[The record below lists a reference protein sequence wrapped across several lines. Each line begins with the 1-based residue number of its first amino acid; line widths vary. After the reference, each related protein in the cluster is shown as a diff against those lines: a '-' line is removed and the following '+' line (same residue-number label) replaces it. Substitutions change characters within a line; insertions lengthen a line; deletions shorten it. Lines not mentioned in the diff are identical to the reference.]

1 MAEDGEAIMKWKDIY
16 EHLKSNGFDVY
27 SLAQRKGICK
37 SPYLV
42 LRNNGSNKDGS
53 TTTTAYEIL
62 VYVPVN
68 QYSFMEDYIEEVQ
81 DCMQKLFPAVQVE
94 DGQNVSLHYLDDD
107 VQAYMCSLPYV
118 APHIKTN
125 INGGNTIWA
134 KQQ

>member
-1 MAEDGEAIMKWKDIY
+1 MAKDDKTIMKWKDIF
-16 EHLKSNGFDVY
+16 EHLKKSGFDVY
-27 SLAQRKGICK
+27 SLAQCKGICK

-42 LRNNGSNKDGS
+42 LRNNGCNKAGS

-68 QYSFMEDYIEEVQ
+68 QYSSMEDYIEEVQ

-94 DGQNVSLHYLDDD
+94 DGQNESLHYLDEE
-107 VQAYMCSLPYV
+107 VQAYMCSLPYIV
-118 APHIKTN
+118 VKVKTN
-125 INGGNTIWA
+125 INGGNVIWA

>member
-1 MAEDGEAIMKWKDIY
+1 MAKDDKTTMKWKDIY

-68 QYSFMEDYIEEVQ
+68 QYSYMEDYIEEVQ

-94 DGQNVSLHYLDDD
+94 DGQNESLHYLDED
-107 VQAYMCSLPYV
+107 VQAYMCSLPYIAV
-118 APHIKTN
+118 KVKTN

>member
-1 MAEDGEAIMKWKDIY
+1 MKWKDIF
-16 EHLKSNGFDVY
+16 EHLKKSGFDVY

-42 LRNNGSNKDGS
+42 LRNNGSTKDGS
-53 TTTTAYEIL
+53 ATTTAYEIL
-62 VYVPVN
+62 VYVPIS
-68 QYSFMEDYIEEVQ
+68 QYSSMEDYVEEVQ

-94 DGQNVSLHYLDDD
+94 DGQSESLHYLDDD
-107 VQAYMCSLPYV
+107 VQAYMCSLPYI

-134 KQQ
+134 IQ